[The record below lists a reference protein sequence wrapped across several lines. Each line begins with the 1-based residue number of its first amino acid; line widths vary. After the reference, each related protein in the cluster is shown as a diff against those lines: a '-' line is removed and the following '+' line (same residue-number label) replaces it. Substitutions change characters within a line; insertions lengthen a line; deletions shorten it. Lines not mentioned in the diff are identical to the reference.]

1 MKGNQLSSKNSR
13 ITTNSKSELQS
24 QLQVALD
31 KVEHYKKTKDCLL
44 LDMTKKDISKGLI
57 EQENHYLKRRIE
69 RLSTQIEELMSKKY
83 IDQNLQN
90 QKIMKDAVENK
101 EEIK

>member
-1 MKGNQLSSKNSR
+1 MA
-13 ITTNSKSELQS
+13 NSKSELQS

-31 KVEHYKKTKDCLL
+31 KVF
-44 LDMTKKDISKGLI
+44 DMTKMDISKGLI
-57 EQENHYLKRRIE
+57 EQENHYLKSCIE

-83 IDQNLQN
+83 TNQNLQN